1 MRIYKNISEVK
12 NISKPI
18 VTTGTFDG
26 VHLGHL
32 QVINRLKEVARKSG
46 GESVILTFHPHP
58 RMVLDP
64 GNKTLKL
71 LNTVEEKTELLEKAG
86 IENLIIHPFSRE
98 FSLLSSA
105 EFIKNI
111 LVDQIHTHKLVIGY
125 DHHFGKNR
133 EGSFEHLQQNA
144 HVYGF
149 EVEEIPAKDI
159 DHVEISSTRIRKAI
173 EQGDVPTANK
183 YLGYEYF
190 ISGTVVKGKQLGRTL
205 GYPTANIEVHDQ
217 NKLIP
222 VDGIYAVRVVVGQK
236 KYSGMMSIGLNPTVE
251 GKERTIE
258 VNIFDFDK
266 DIYGEHIRV
275 SFFEK
280 LRNEIKFGSLDELKE
295 QLLIDKTSA
304 LKILTRYV

>member
-1 MRIYKNISEVK
+1 MRMYKNISEVK

-32 QVINRLKEVARKSG
+32 QVINRLKEVALKSN

-64 GNKTLKL
+64 GNKRLKL

-98 FSLLSSA
+98 FSLLSST

-144 HVYGF
+144 HIYGF

-205 GYPTANIEVHDQ
+205 GYPTANIEIHDQ

-222 VDGIYAVRVVVGQK
+222 VDGIYAVRIVVGQK
-236 KYSGMMSIGLNPTVE
+236 KYSGMMSIGMNPTVD
-251 GKERTIE
+251 GKEKTIE

-275 SFFEK
+275 SFLEK
-280 LRNEIKFGSLDELKE
+280 LRNEVKFGSLDELKE
-295 QLLIDKTSA
+295 QLLIDKENT
-304 LKILTRYV
+304 LKVLGK